1 MSKNVTAKTV
11 QITKPELVKCRAS
24 QEFQASVITF
34 TKPNPPPPGMPK

>member
-1 MSKNVTAKTV
+1 MNKKVTTKTV

-24 QEFQASVITF
+24 QEFTANVITF